1 MVLAITFI
9 AERASTRLAG
19 VLLGFPLGA
28 GISILFFG
36 IEQGALF
43 AAESALWGIPGILA
57 SLTFAL
63 AYLVGI
69 KYFNQKKSI
78 CIILSTLIG
87 VAGFF
92 VATLIIYRFMPE
104 SRWLNIPL
112 TIIGVLGFALLFKK
126 HPSYI
131 VSHKTPVTP
140 FILGGRAG
148 FAALVVLLITS
159 VAHLIGPQWSGLF
172 TTFPV
177 TLLPVIVILHHQYG
191 ADIVFTLL
199 RELPFG
205 LLAIVVF
212 DFAVAKSLPL
222 LGVGVGICIS
232 YGIAL
237 LYLLLYELKIR
248 NTLARWFY
256 P

>member
-1 MVLAITFI
+1 MTFI
-9 AERASTRLAG
+9 AERTSARLAG

-28 GISILFFG
+28 GLSLLFFG

-43 AAESALWGIPGILA
+43 AVKSALWGIPGILA

-63 AYLVGI
+63 AYLAGI
-69 KYFNQKKSI
+69 KYFTQEKSI

-104 SRWLNIPL
+104 SSWLNIPL
-112 TIIGVLGFALLFKK
+112 TVIGVFGFALLFKK
-126 HPSYI
+126 LPIHI
-131 VSHKTPVTP
+131 VSHTTPVTP
-140 FILGGRAG
+140 LILGSRAG

-159 VAHLIGPQWSGLF
+159 AAHHIGPQWSGLF

-177 TLLPVIVILHHQYG
+177 TLLPVIVILHYHYG
-191 ADIVFTLL
+191 VDIVFTLL

-205 LLAIVVF
+205 LLAIIVF

-248 NTLARWFY
+248 KTLARWFLSLD
-256 P
+256 